1 MYAVGSEVVD
11 LAVLAF
17 RLSAGSR
24 LAWSLSALVVGLEAV
39 GLYAVGLEV
48 VDSAVLA
55 FRRWQ

>member
-1 MYAVGSEVVD
+1 MIASLGGVAKDSFVGW
-11 LAVLAF
+11 
-17 RLSAGSR
+17 SAWK
-24 LAWSLSALVVGLEAV
+24 LFLLVVGLEAV